1 MISKGMASR
10 FDLNCVPLVERSFAA
25 FLKDDQGRTYTCCD
39 VPSFGRSQS
48 TVHSIVRQFRRRE

>member
-1 MISKGMASR
+1 MASR

-25 FLKDDQGRTYTCCD
+25 FLKDGQGRTYTCCD

-48 TVHSIVRQFRRRE
+48 TVYSIVRQFRRRE